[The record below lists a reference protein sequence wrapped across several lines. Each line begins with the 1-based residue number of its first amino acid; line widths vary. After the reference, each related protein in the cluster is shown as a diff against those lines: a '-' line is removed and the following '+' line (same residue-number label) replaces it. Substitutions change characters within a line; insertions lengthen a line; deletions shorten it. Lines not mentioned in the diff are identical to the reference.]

1 MRWLSICVLFALGAG
16 SAIAVDGFSFA
27 ENGVETPRGLMAWND
42 VIALRFYNRPEQKHK
57 PAAQVEAKVRRRTA
71 NRVVLDCFEPVSQ
84 TYVPVE
90 LVLDDTY
97 LRVRFVAGE
106 IVEPLGA
113 CWRLMQVEV
122 APIGRVH
129 DGAQQL

>member
-1 MRWLSICVLFALGAG
+1 MNRILTAA
-16 SAIAVDGFSFA
+16 AIAACALSACAADGFSFV
-27 ENGVETPRGLMAWND
+27 ESGVETPRGLMEWND

-57 PAAQVEAKVRRRTA
+57 PAVGVEAKMRRRTA

-97 LRVRFVAGE
+97 LSVRFVAGE
-106 IVEPLGA
+106 NV
-113 CWRLMQVEV
+113 
-122 APIGRVH
+122 
-129 DGAQQL
+129 